1 MVLAA
6 VTELLEAAAPEA
18 AWEGEGG
25 GDPRGE
31 GEGEGEPRPSFSP
44 ADTLSLREESVA

>member
-1 MVLAA
+1 MA
-6 VTELLEAAAPEA
+6 AAAPEA

-31 GEGEGEPRPSFSP
+31 EEGEGEPRPSFSP
-44 ADTLSLREESVA
+44 ADTLSLGGEKNIT